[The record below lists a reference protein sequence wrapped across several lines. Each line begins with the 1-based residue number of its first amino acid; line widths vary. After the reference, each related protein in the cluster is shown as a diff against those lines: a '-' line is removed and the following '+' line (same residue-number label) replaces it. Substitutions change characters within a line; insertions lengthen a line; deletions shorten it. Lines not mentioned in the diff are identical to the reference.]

1 MSATI
6 TFPSSARTARLSSAR
21 PGSARPGSAR
31 SASARPASG
40 QAIYFTPD
48 ASLAADGLESGAAAS
63 HFSLAASGSASAG
76 RATASSSTAPR
87 RRLHITSRG
96 RTVLAIVIIVPLLAI
111 LAGFVLNGGGAAA
124 TATSGNVHFEH
135 VTVSSGETLW
145 QVAEQVAPQS
155 DPRDVI
161 ADIVSL
167 NNLPSAEV
175 MAGQSLAIPTKYDR

>member
-6 TFPSSARTARLSSAR
+6 TFPSSARTARPDAAR
-21 PGSARPGSAR
+21 RGSARA
-31 SASARPASG
+31 ASARPASG

-48 ASLAADGLESGAAAS
+48 ASLAPEGSESPATAAGLRASAAAS
-63 HFSLAASGSASAG
+63 SSVARVTASG
-76 RATASSSTAPR
+76 TVPTVR

-96 RTVLAIVIIVPLLAI
+96 RTVLAVAVIVPLLAI
-111 LAGFVLNGGGAAA
+111 LAGFILNGGGAAA
-124 TATSGNVHFEH
+124 TATSGDVHFEH

-145 QVAEQVAPQS
+145 QVAEQVAPQA

-167 NNLPSAEV
+167 NNLSSAEV